1 MEKVEFICKLLDDK
15 KAKDIVTVNLENLT
29 IIADCFIICSAR
41 SNTQVKALA
50 DIVEEGMSKVGVEPL
65 RVEGKQEGRW
75 AVLDYGDVI
84 VHIFYEETRR
94 LYSLETLWS
103 NGANVT
109 HYGEEE
115 SVDGF
120 KRIDDGKPV

>member
-29 IIADCFIICSAR
+29 IIADYFIICSAR
-41 SNTQVKALA
+41 SNTQVRALS
-50 DIVEEGMSKVGVEPL
+50 DIVEEGMSKQGMEPL
-65 RVEGKQEGRW
+65 RAEGKQEGRW

-84 VHIFYEETRR
+84 VHIFYEETRK

-109 HYGEEE
+109 HYSEDV
-115 SVDGF
+115 VDGL
-120 KRIDDGKPV
+120 KKIDNSVSV

>member
-1 MEKVEFICKLLDDK
+1 M
-15 KAKDIVTVNLENLT
+15 VNLENLT
-29 IIADCFIICSAR
+29 VIADYFIICSAR
-41 SNTQVKALA
+41 SNTQVKALS
-50 DIVEEGMSKVGVEPL
+50 DIVEEGMSKAGMEPL
-65 RVEGKQEGRW
+65 RAEGKQEGRW

-109 HYGEEE
+109 HYGEDA
-115 SVDGF
+115 VDGF
-120 KRIDDGKPV
+120 KKIDNSTSV

>member
-1 MEKVEFICKLLDDK
+1 MEKSQLICSLLDEK
-15 KAKDIVTVNLENLT
+15 KAKDIVVVNLQDLT
-29 IIADCFIICSAR
+29 IIADCFVICSAR

-94 LYSLETLWS
+94 LYSLENLWS
-103 NGANVT
+103 NGANVSY
-109 HYGEEE
+109 YGEQ

-120 KRIDDGKPV
+120 KQIHSDGKPV

>member
-1 MEKVEFICKLLDDK
+1 MEKLQMICQLLDDK
-15 KAKDIVTVNLENLT
+15 KAMDITLVELTDLTV
-29 IIADCFIICSAR
+29 IADYFVICSAR
-41 SNTQVKALA
+41 SNTQVKALS

-94 LYSLETLWS
+94 LYSLENLWS

-109 HYGEEE
+109 HYGVDSEDTFKKLQSE
-115 SVDGF
+115 SKLV
-120 KRIDDGKPV
+120 